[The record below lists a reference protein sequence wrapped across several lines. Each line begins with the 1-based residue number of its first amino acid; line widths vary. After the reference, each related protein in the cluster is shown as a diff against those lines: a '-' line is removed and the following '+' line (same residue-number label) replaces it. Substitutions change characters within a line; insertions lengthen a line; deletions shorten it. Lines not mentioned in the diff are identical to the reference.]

1 MSSTKI
7 DKKRLKIKLLGL
19 SNPNNFFKMSK
30 GTNYFQK
37 RMNRYY
43 KSNKPHVIFPDINS
57 LISDYRTEKI
67 NNFTETEVIKD
78 EIGDEIRQFKE
89 EQIIINPSKLK
100 SKNSNEIKNNFNKT
114 KENRKSLIVTLQKF
128 ENFGKILIP
137 ENKKKDLTSD
147 LNPKKILF
155 HKKTILEKRKRR
167 KESLT
172 DSFNTFD
179 NYDRDTKNSLYML
192 NYRIN
197 DMAKDVINDSE
208 SLHHKYSRNINI
220 FTHKFNDWK
229 TIQEFRFPQL
239 KRIDEK
245 EDIE

>member
-1 MSSTKI
+1 MSSLKI
-7 DKKRLKIKLLGL
+7 DKKKLKIKLLGL
-19 SNPNNFFKMSK
+19 TNPNDFFQMSK
-30 GTNYFQK
+30 GSHYFQK
-37 RMNRYY
+37 RMNKYN

-57 LISDYRTEKI
+57 LISDYRAEKI
-67 NNFTETEVIKD
+67 NNLTDKEVIKD
-78 EIGDEIRQFKE
+78 EFGDEVRQFKE
-89 EQIIINPSKLK
+89 EQSLTNPSKLS
-100 SKNSNEIKNNFNKT
+100 SKNSNEIKKGINKT
-114 KENRKSLIVTLQKF
+114 KENRKSLIVTLHKF

-137 ENKKKDLTSD
+137 DNKKKELTSD
-147 LNPKKILF
+147 LNPNKILF

-172 DSFNTFD
+172 DSFETFD

-208 SLHHKYSRNINI
+208 NLHHKYSRNIKF
-220 FTHKFNDWK
+220 FTNKFNDWK

-239 KRIDEK
+239 KKINEK
-245 EDIE
+245 EEIE

>member
-1 MSSTKI
+1 MKV

-19 SNPNNFFKMSK
+19 TNPNNFFRMSK
-30 GTNYFQK
+30 GTHYFQK
-37 RMNRYY
+37 RMNKYN

-57 LISDYRTEKI
+57 LISDYRAEKI

-78 EIGDEIRQFKE
+78 EFGDEVRQFKE
-89 EQIIINPSKLK
+89 EQSLTNPSKLS
-100 SKNSNEIKNNFNKT
+100 SKNSNEIKKSINKT
-114 KENRKSLIVTLQKF
+114 KENRKSLIVTLHKF

-137 ENKKKDLTSD
+137 DNKKKELTSD
-147 LNPKKILF
+147 LNPNKILF

-179 NYDRDTKNSLYML
+179 NFDRDTKTSLYML
-192 NYRIN
+192 NFRIS
-197 DMAKDVINDSE
+197 DMAKDVMNDSE
-208 SLHHKYSRNINI
+208 NLHHKYSRNIKN

-239 KRIDEK
+239 KKINEK
-245 EDIE
+245 EDTE